1 MISNVVSYIP
11 TILGLAWSGT
21 TAVPV
26 IECAVRAIWHFGEL
40 SANRAQYH
48 TCTINSLYVEEKN
61 QFIKDIEADFN
72 SKLPSSCLPDVTQPD
87 APKLK
92 LKFVNSEDP
101 LLEDNLDVDLETSK
115 LFCGTIKDFLN
126 DNPDATEYLIPYFS
140 EKNKMFTDDILKNY
154 LTDRSKLNLTT
165 LNDEVLLEV
174 YDLAR
179 CLNMPD
185 LEAKCMV
192 TIVERFIK
200 TESPVLKDGLTGL
213 DHHYKKKF
221 NRLFDN
227 VEELKTGHLSKALL
241 TRKKKFDNE
250 KTKVVKIIAKTA
262 LFGLFF
268 TPMPFMPLILTKV
281 VFNFSPDI
289 SSYLISTLAHRILPY
304 YIMFSALV
312 LIQHG
317 APIMPTTHHV
327 ISQIY
332 QKFGNC
338 MNIIYNTT
346 CNAIVFTASKIKDGT
361 IFIALSIIHAPVY
374 LYYKIGQGLQQIPT
388 AVTTGLIASTV
399 LLVAA
404 KQFG

>member
-48 TCTINSLYVEEKN
+48 TCSVEKIYVEEQN
-61 QFIKDIEADFN
+61 QFIKDIKRDFN
-72 SKLPSSCLPDVTQPD
+72 SNLPSSCLPDVNQPD

-92 LKFVNSEDP
+92 LKFVNSDNT
-101 LLEDNLDVDLETSK
+101 LLQDNLDIDLETSK
-115 LFCGTIKDFLN
+115 LFCGTIKDFLS

-140 EKNKMFTDDILKNY
+140 EKNKMFTGDTLKNY
-154 LTDRSKLNLTT
+154 LTDRSNLNLTS

-241 TRKKKFDNE
+241 TRKKN
-250 KTKVVKIIAKTA
+250 
-262 LFGLFF
+262 
-268 TPMPFMPLILTKV
+268 LIRK
-281 VFNFSPDI
+281 
-289 SSYLISTLAHRILPY
+289 R
-304 YIMFSALV
+304 
-312 LIQHG
+312 
-317 APIMPTTHHV
+317 
-327 ISQIY
+327 
-332 QKFGNC
+332 QK
-338 MNIIYNTT
+338 
-346 CNAIVFTASKIKDGT
+346 
-361 IFIALSIIHAPVY
+361 
-374 LYYKIGQGLQQIPT
+374 
-388 AVTTGLIASTV
+388 
-399 LLVAA
+399 LL
-404 KQFG
+404 K